1 VTTHSIWIF
10 IHIMLVVFSLGAE
23 LGIFVSAIHARS
35 SARSFETR
43 GTLLQVVGLLDLF
56 PRFSFSLFLPV
67 GVHLTQGLGLYP
79 VTPGILVGSWL
90 IALAGIVLTIGLY
103 KFQGKRLGIVVVG
116 IQTALHL
123 VMGGVFVTIGVRS
136 LATGAPLD
144 QSWFAVKVLLFGLM
158 FWTFV
163 VVEIASRGLFEPFFA
178 IGKLGSTPEREGLVR
193 KYFNRSLIGVSVI
206 YLEIAA
212 IAFLGATKPFL

>member
-23 LGIFVSAIHARS
+23 IGIVVTAIHARS
-35 SARSFETR
+35 SGRSFETR
-43 GTLLQVVGLLDLF
+43 ATLLRVIGLLDLS
-56 PRFSFSLFLPV
+56 PRFSFALFLPV

-90 IALAGIVLTIGLY
+90 IALAGIVLAIVLY
-103 KFQGKRLGIVVVG
+103 NNEGTRLAITLSGIHRAFQVI
-116 IQTALHL
+116 
-123 VMGGVFVTIGVRS
+123 MGAVFVTIGAQS
-136 LATGAPLD
+136 LVTGAPLD
-144 QSWFAVKVLLFGLM
+144 QGWFALKVLLFGLM
-158 FWTFV
+158 FWTSM
-163 VVEIASRGLFEPFFA
+163 VVEKASRGLFEPFFA

-212 IAFLGATKPFL
+212 IAFLGATKPF